1 MTGDMAGKPA
11 LAIEDLPRLLAAVAD
26 IEPDRV
32 ALSDGDTR
40 IGYARLR
47 DEIATLDTAMGGA
60 LGFDALFPVVL
71 SNIAPALLGA
81 PGLAGVV
88 DTLLADAVEVLGDD
102 AAAPATVDPGTLA
115 ARFDAQVARTP
126 DAVALEFDG
135 QGLTYREFDARV
147 NRLAR
152 HLIGLGVGPD
162 ARVGLAVRRSFDLL
176 VGMYAIV
183 KAGGAYVPLDPD
195 HPADRL
201 AYVLEIAEPV
211 AVVTTERDAVD
222 LPGSVPALTIDTLEL
237 SEISG
242 DPIAPEERRGALTAD
257 HLAYVIFTSGSTGR
271 PKGVAVEH
279 RAIVANIDW
288 RQAEYGMR
296 ADDVVLQ
303 KTPFT
308 FDVSVW
314 EFFWP
319 LQVGARLTIAVPD
332 GHRDPAYLAQTMI
345 ERGVTIAHFVP
356 SMLAVYLAEP
366 TAASVSTL
374 RYVFASG
381 EALPPQTVARF
392 YEISSAR
399 LHNLYGPTEAAVDV
413 TYFATSAD
421 DTVVPIGAAVADT
434 GLYVLDE
441 GLRPVPDG
449 VEGELYL
456 AGVQLARGY
465 LRRPDLTSDRF
476 VADPFG
482 EPGDRMYRTGDLVKT
497 NEDGQIEYIG
507 RTDFQVKLRGLRI
520 ELGEIESALLD
531 HPGVRQSVVVVHSD
545 PALGDHLV
553 AYLVTDGRD
562 IERSELADA
571 VRRRLPDYM
580 VPSLFVELD
589 EFPLGGSGKLDRKA
603 LPAPDFSSLQREY
616 RAPSTAT
623 EHAVVSAFEQIL
635 GIERLGVDD
644 DFFELGGN
652 SLSATRVVARLGSDH
667 KVRIDV
673 REFFD
678 APTAAELAS
687 LVDAAMAS
695 GGDGRAPLVP
705 QVRPE
710 LVPLSLAQQRMW
722 FLNRFEPESA
732 VDNIPV
738 AIRLSGA
745 LDAAALQAAVADVL
759 GRHESLRTVYP
770 DVDGVGYQQVLPV
783 DEVVPDLTPVP
794 VAESDLIARATEI
807 VGTGFDVTSQ
817 VPFRARLF
825 AVSDTEHV
833 LVLVVHHIASDG
845 FSMGP
850 LTRDVVTAYAA
861 RVSGDAPQ
869 WEPLAVQYADFAI
882 WQREVLGS
890 EDDPESVISSQVAF
904 WRERL
909 AGLPEQ
915 LDLPADRPRPAVASY
930 RGASHRF
937 VLRSELRSAVRDLAR
952 RTSTTE
958 FMVVHA
964 ALAVLLARLSGTDD
978 IAIGTP
984 VAGRGDAALDD
995 LVGMFV
1001 NTLVLR
1007 TRVDSGESFE
1017 QVLGQVRGADLEA
1030 FGHADL
1036 PFERLVELIDPE
1048 RSTARHPLFQVLL
1061 AFQNLDADSLELPG
1075 LTVSAL
1081 DVDAAL
1087 AKFDL
1092 QVTVSD
1098 DATAEGY
1105 LVDLTYATDLFDAR
1119 TMESFAERLTRILTA
1134 VATEPALPVGDVALL
1149 DDAERTDVLATWN
1162 ATEHELGDARTLADL
1177 FAEQV
1182 RRSPDAVA
1190 VEFEGESLTYGDFA
1204 ERVNRLA
1211 RHLISLGVGPETSAG
1226 LAMRRSPDLLVGMYA
1241 VVAAGGAYVPID
1253 PDQPDDRN
1261 GYILDTAAP
1270 VVVLT
1275 TERDGYRVPATASAT
1290 SLAIDSLDLAA
1301 TPAEPITDADRIAP
1315 LRPSNTAYTIF
1326 TSGSTGRPKGVAVA
1340 HASVVNQIRWI
1351 TTAYGIGPDDVVL
1364 QKTPFTF
1371 DVSVWELFGTLT
1383 VGARMVIAAPDG
1395 HRDTAY
1401 LGTVIRERAV
1411 TITSFVPSMLAV
1423 FAASVS
1429 PDDCASL
1436 RTVLVAGEA
1445 FPLSVA
1451 EQFSRISAAE
1461 LHNLYGPTEATVHA
1475 TARPV
1480 AGTTG
1485 GSVAM
1490 GAPVWNTRAYVL
1502 DARLSPVP
1510 AGVVGELY
1518 LAGAQVARGYV
1529 GRPDLTAE
1537 RFVASPFGD
1546 GERLYRTGD
1555 LVRRRND
1562 HSGDLEYLG
1571 RTDFQVK
1578 LRGLRIE
1585 LGEIETALLDHTGVS
1600 QAAAQVRHEQ
1610 LVAYVVPAPN
1620 TTFDR
1625 DAAQAALS
1633 TVLPA
1638 YMVPS
1643 QFMVL
1648 DEMPLGSSG
1657 KVDRKA
1663 LPDPVFETRGFRAP
1677 TTPVEEVVAGVFA
1690 GVLGVDRVGLD
1701 DDFFALGGNSLIAT
1715 QVVARLGSEL
1725 GTVVPVRVLFEAPG
1739 VAALAARVEQSD
1751 AQGRTPLVVQERP
1764 ERVPLSLAQ
1773 QRMWFLNR
1781 FEPESAVNNIP
1792 VAVRLTGAL
1801 DVEALRSAVADV
1813 LGRHESLRT
1822 IYPDV
1827 DGVGY
1832 QQVLPVS
1839 EVEPDLSPIDVT
1851 ETQLVQSITDLVSS
1865 GFDVSTQAPFRAQL
1879 FAVSATEHVL
1889 ALVVHHIAADGFS
1902 MGPLT
1907 RDIVS
1912 AYAARAAG
1920 GEPGWEPLPVQ
1931 YADFAI
1937 WQREVLGSEDDPES
1951 VISSQVGFWRQ
1962 TLAGLPEQLDL
1973 PADHPRPAVATNRGA
1988 LYEFTLDETLHDR
2001 IVTLARERNA
2011 TPFMVVHAALAVLLA
2026 RLSGTDD
2033 IAIGTPVAGRGDAAL
2048 DDLVGMFVNTLVLR
2062 TRVDGGESF
2071 EQVLGRVRG
2080 ADLEAFGHADL
2091 PFERLVEVLNP
2102 ERSTARHPLFQ
2113 VMLSFQNLE
2122 TGTLELPRLT
2132 VGAVDLDI
2140 TTAKFDL
2147 QFVVTET
2154 PTASGAAEYSV
2165 GLTYA
2170 IDLFDARTVERV
2182 ADRFVRLLDAVTGD
2196 LSITVGD
2203 VDLLDDAERVHLLE
2217 RWNDTDRVL
2226 DGTSTLVDLFAEQVR
2241 RSPDAVAVE
2250 FEGESSTYGD
2260 FSERVNRLARHLI
2273 SLGVGPDARVG
2284 LAMRRSLDLLVGM
2297 YAVVVAGGAYVPIDP
2312 DQPDERN
2319 GYILDTAAPVV
2330 VLTTARDGF
2339 RVPGERSVPSLLV
2352 DSLDLSATSAEPVTD
2367 AERTSPLRASNT
2379 AYVIFTSGSTGR
2391 PKGVAVPHG
2400 AIVNRLRWMQHEY
2413 PLTEADRV
2421 LQKTPFTFD
2430 VSVWEFFWPLQIGAR
2445 LVVAVPD
2452 GHRDPR
2458 YLASV
2463 IDRRAVTVV
2472 HFVPSMLAVFVAEA
2486 SVDELTSLRHV
2497 FASGEALPP
2506 ALAARTRALLTDAG
2520 LHNLYGPTEAAVDVT
2535 YHEATDADTVS
2546 VPIGAPV
2553 WNTRVYVLDE
2563 RLAPVPVG
2571 VAGELY
2577 LAGVQLARGYVQRP
2591 DLTAERFV
2599 ASPFGDG
2606 ERLYRT
2612 GDLVRRP
2619 DETGELDY
2627 IGRTDFQVKL
2637 RGLRIELGEIETAL
2651 LDLDEVD
2658 QAVVLVRQ
2666 DQLVAYVVP
2675 QPGATFDQAVAGAA
2689 LSAQLPAYMVPA
2701 TYVLLDAMPLGASG
2715 KLDRKALPDPVFEVR
2730 AFRAPTTSTEQVV
2743 ASTYSEVLGVDR
2755 VGLDDDFFA
2764 LGGNSL
2770 IATRV
2775 VSRIGAAL
2783 NATVPLRLLF
2793 EAATVED
2800 LAARLEH
2807 GVSGGPRRPLVAGE
2821 RPDRVPLSLAQQR
2834 YWFLNQFDTASSAVD
2849 NIPIAV
2855 RLVGDLDVDALRA
2868 AARDVIAR
2876 HESLRTIY
2884 PDSPDGPHQVV
2895 LPLDGALPELVVR
2908 DVAEAELEPEIVAF
2922 MSTTFDVTA
2931 EVPVAV
2937 RIFRVSDDEHILA
2950 LVVHHVSADGASVGP
2965 LTRDLMTA
2973 YVARSRGDAPAWEPL
2988 PVQYADYALWQREVL
3003 GREDDPESLAAKQVA
3018 YWKQAL
3024 AGLPDQLD
3032 LPSDRQRP
3040 PSQSFRGE
3048 SLQFTI
3054 SPELHRGLQELA
3066 RSKNATLF
3074 MVVNAAFAT
3083 VLARLSGTRD
3093 IAIGTPIAG
3102 RGERELDDLI
3112 GMFVN
3117 TLVFRSDV
3125 DPAQS
3130 FERLLEGTRETDL
3143 GAFANADV
3151 PFERLVEVLNP
3162 VRSTA
3167 RNPLFQVGLS
3177 FQNLARTQ
3185 LELPGLTV
3193 SSTDFELQLAKTD
3206 LQLTVFD
3213 HYDDDGAP
3221 DVIDATFTYATDL
3234 FDESTVAGFAQRF
3247 VRVLE
3252 AIVTDPATAVGD
3264 IDMLDGSER
3273 VEILES
3279 WNATDRAVE
3288 QTSTLVDLFDEQV
3301 SRVPDAAALVFEG
3314 ESLTY
3319 AEFDARVNR
3328 LARRLISEGVGP
3340 ESTVALAM
3348 RRSVELLVGMYA
3360 VAKAGGAYVP
3370 VDPDQPDERNAYILD
3385 AAAPVVVLSTERD
3398 DFVVPGERSVPS
3410 LAIDTLDLSDVSD
3423 ASIADGERVA
3433 PLRASNTAYVIFT
3446 SGSTGRPKGVAVPHA
3461 AIVNQLLWKREYFG
3475 LGVDDAVLLK
3485 TVATF
3490 DLSVWEFW
3498 SALVS
3503 GGRVVIASADGHRDP
3518 AYLNRLL
3525 TERAVTTLH
3534 VVPSMLEALMV
3545 DADGVLAPSLRHIL
3559 AIGEAL
3565 PPATA
3570 QRFLTHNRARLVNLY
3585 GPTEAAVSVTAG
3597 DVTDT
3602 SGASV
3607 PIGVPEWNT
3616 RVYVL
3621 DERLHPVPA
3630 GVAGELYLAGAQ
3642 LARGYFGRADLSA
3655 ERFVASPFGDGERLY
3670 RTGDLVRWTRDGQLD
3685 YLSRTDF
3692 QVKVRGFR
3700 IELGEIESA
3709 LRAMD
3714 ALRDVAVIAREDER
3728 VGTQLVAYVVPAEAE
3743 ALDVATVRSDL
3754 AKRVPSYMVPSA
3766 FVTLDA
3772 LPLNVNGK
3780 LDRRALPEPIFET
3793 REFRT
3798 PVSPAEQAVAAVFAE
3813 VLGVEQVG
3821 LDDDFF
3827 ELGGNSLLATQVASR
3842 LGAALGAKVPV
3853 RALFENTAVES
3864 LAGAVESQRGEDRRP
3879 LEAVE
3884 RPTRIPL
3891 SLAQQRMWFLNR
3903 FDTESSAYNVP
3914 IAIRL
3919 TGDLDVGALQ
3929 AAVGDVVARHESL
3942 RTFYPETE
3950 DGPVQVIVPAAQ
3962 AVPDLT
3968 PVDVAETDIV
3978 TAVQELAA
3986 TIFDVTTA
3994 VPLSAR
4000 LFRVR
4005 ESDYVLA
4012 FVVHHISADGSSMG
4026 PLTRDLMTAYVARS
4040 QGDAPAW
4047 EPLSVQ
4053 YADFAIWQREVLGD
4067 EDDPEALAAKQVE
4080 YWKQALAGL
4089 PDQLDLPSDRPRPAV
4104 QSFRGGRVDF
4114 TVEAELHRRL
4124 ADLGRRTNTT
4134 MFMVLHTAL
4143 AVFLARM
4150 SSSDDIAIGTPM
4162 AGRGE
4167 RELDDLIGMFVN
4179 TLVFRTHVDSDAS
4192 FTELLGRTREADL
4205 GAFANAD
4212 VPFERLVE
4220 VLNPA
4225 RSTARHP
4232 LFQVGLSFQNLAQ
4245 AALELPGL
4253 TISGLD
4259 TDMEISQFD
4268 LHLIVTDRYSGD
4280 GTPTGIT
4287 GYFTYAT
4294 DLFDES
4300 TVAEFAAR
4308 FIRVLDAVVDDPA
4321 LPVGDLPILDTAET
4335 TRVLEAWNDTTHPT
4349 GSATLVDLFDEQV
4362 SRVPDAAA
4370 LVFEGGSLTYA
4381 EFDARVNRLA
4391 RRLISEGVGPEST
4404 VALAMRRS
4412 VELLVGM
4419 YAVAKAG
4426 GAYVPVDP
4434 DQPDERN
4441 AYILDTAAPVV
4452 ILSTERDEFTAPGE
4466 KSVPTLFLDSLDL
4479 SELSAAPVTDTERI
4493 APLRATNTAYVIFTS
4508 GSTGRPKGV
4517 AVPHAAIVNQLL
4529 WKRKHFGLGVDDA
4542 VLLKTVATFDLS
4554 VWEFWSALVSG
4565 GRVVIA
4571 SADGH
4576 RDPAYLN
4583 RLLTEQSVTTLHVV
4597 PSMLEALMVDADG
4610 VLAPSLRH
4618 ILAIGEALPPATAQ
4632 RFLTHNRARLVNL
4645 YGPTEA
4651 AVSVTAGDVTD
4662 TSGAS
4667 VPIGVPEW
4675 NTRVYVLD
4683 ERLHPVPAGVAGE
4696 LYLAGA
4702 QLARGYFGRADLSAE
4717 RFVASPFGDGE
4728 RLYRTGDLVRWT
4740 RDGQLDYLS
4749 RTDFQVK
4756 VRGFR
4761 IELGEIE
4768 SALRAM
4774 DALRDVAVIARE
4786 GERVGTQLVAYVVP
4800 ADGAQADIESIRSAL
4815 GARVPSYM
4823 VPSAFVT
4830 LDALPLNV
4838 NGKLDRK
4845 ALPEPVF
4852 ETREFRAPSTP
4863 IEEIVAGVFAD
4874 VLGLSRVGVDDDFFE
4889 LGGNSLLA
4897 TQVVSRIGA
4906 ALDTR
4911 VPVRVLF
4918 EAPSVAALA
4927 VAAEQHTGAAARP
4940 ALVPQPRPDRVPLS
4954 LAQQRMWFLNRFD
4967 TESSV
4972 DNIPVAVRLSGALD
4986 LGALQAA
4993 VQDLLARHEV
5003 LRTIYPEIDGQPYQL
5018 ILPVSQAAPDIDVEP
5033 VTEDDLLHKVTGV
5046 VSRGFDVTTEIPLR
5060 ARLFEL
5066 SERDHVLVFVV
5077 HHISADGW
5085 SISPLT
5091 RDVMTAYMSRAEG
5104 EAPGWAPLP
5113 VQYADFAIWQ
5123 RAVLGGEDDAESL
5136 LAAQAEYWKRTLAG
5150 LPDELNLPMDRPRPS
5165 IQSFT
5170 GGKIEFVLGADLHR
5184 GLAALARSTGTTM
5197 FMVMHTALAVFLS
5210 RISDSDDIAI
5220 GTPIAGRGE
5229 SEVDDLVGMFVNTLV
5244 LRTRVDAGKSFSDLL
5259 SRVREGDLEAFAHA
5273 DIPFERLV
5281 EILNPERS
5289 TARHPLF
5296 QVALSFENLPET
5308 ALELPELTVSGVPFE
5323 VDTVKFDLS
5332 LTLRE
5337 HRGGSDVPAGISAEF
5352 SYASALFDRSTI
5364 EGFARRFEMLVAGV
5378 LGDPHLPVGDL
5389 PLLDTDEFDRL
5400 THVHGDRVSA
5410 GGSLTDIFTSGV
5422 ARAPEAVAVRY
5433 EGRSVTYRELD
5444 ETSSRLARMLIERG
5458 VGPEDI
5464 VAVAYPRSYE
5474 MVLSVW
5480 AIAKAGA
5487 AHLPVDPNYP
5497 IDRVRY
5503 MLADSGAAM
5512 GITGSEY
5519 REAMPDD
5526 SDWVVLDAP
5535 ETAAELDARSGAP
5548 VTDADRVRPIRLE
5561 HPAYVIYTS
5570 GSTGRPKGV
5579 VVTHTGL
5586 GGVVDTAVDLYHL
5599 RAGHRF
5605 LHICS
5610 PSFDPSVLE
5619 WMAAFSS
5626 GATLVIVPGRIIG
5639 GPDLA
5644 ELLQTEQ
5651 VTHTIITPAVLGTMD
5666 PAGIDSLEVMSVG
5679 GDVTTPELLGRWAPG
5694 RKYFNGYGPTETTII
5709 SSFARL
5715 QPGRPITIGN
5725 PTHGV
5730 SALVLDARLNPVP
5743 EGVAGELYMAGGAL
5757 ARGYHGRTALTAERF
5772 VANPYSSDGSRMY
5785 RTGDVVRW
5793 RSLEGGPVELEFVGR
5808 SDFQVKVRG
5817 FRIELGEIDAA
5828 LAGHDSVD
5836 FAATLGRTT
5845 GSGATVLV
5853 SYVLPVRGRTVDTA
5867 ELTEFVARSLPPHMV
5882 PSAIVVLDEVP
5893 LTPVGKLD
5901 RDALPEP
5908 VIEEREYRAA
5918 EGEVEQIISEVFAEV
5933 LHLDKVSVDE
5943 SFFALGGDSIVSIQL
5958 VSRAKARGVVFTP
5971 RDVFERRSVAGLA
5984 EVATR
5989 SEGGTTLRP
5998 AELPGGGVGEVPLTP
6013 IMHEVL
6019 SWPGGFDRFSQIVAV
6034 TLPRGIDQDVLV
6046 RTIGAVVDHH
6056 DALRSILER
6065 GTDGEH
6071 VLRVRAAGSVDP
6083 VSILERVELPAGI
6096 SDADLTVVAEREI
6109 DAALG
6114 RLDPA
6119 SGSVLRFVWFDF
6131 GGERAGILAVVAH
6144 HLVVD
6149 GVSWRIL
6156 LPDLGLAWGQIV
6168 SGQEVSLDAVGTS
6181 LRRWAH
6187 GLVAAAS
6194 ERRAELPLWERILEG
6209 PDPALGSRPFDPAV
6223 DTVSTV
6229 RRIELSLPAS
6239 ETDALLTSVPT
6250 LFRGGVADGLMA
6262 ALGLALVRWR
6272 RDRGIESS
6280 SALVEFEGHGREES
6294 VLPGADLSR
6303 TVGWFTSAYPVRV
6316 DLTGVDVDEAFAGG
6330 AAIGSAVKAVKE
6342 QLLAIPDKGMGFGLL
6357 RYLDPESSAR
6367 LASIARV
6374 PQVSFNY
6381 LGRMSSADVPEG
6393 LAEIGWA
6400 PTSALGELDVAQDA
6414 DMPANASVD
6423 INAIVSDGDG
6433 GPQLGASIAFPS
6445 GLLDSDDV
6453 DELAQH
6459 WSQALSA
6466 LAQYAASPDA
6476 GGLTPSDL
6484 LLAGLE
6490 QSEIEEWEQ
6499 RYPALSDVWPLS
6511 PLQAGLLFHASMVT
6525 EEHVDVYT
6533 MQAVLDLEGEVD
6545 PARLRAAGQ
6554 ALLDRY
6560 PNLRTAF
6567 VTDAEGRSL
6576 QLVLDDVEL
6585 PWRELDSSDTE
6596 DERRMAAVASALADE
6611 QSRRFDMESAPL
6623 IRFLL
6628 VRSGTNRYH
6637 LGVTT
6642 HHILLD
6648 GWSMPLLMQ
6657 DLMALYVLRGDPT
6670 ALPRARSYRSFLAW
6684 LAEQDRTVS
6693 LDAWA
6698 TALEG
6703 LGDPTAIA
6711 PVQRDPGNDTIS
6723 TVRVLL
6729 DTERTARLTA
6739 LAADLGVTVN
6749 TLVQAAWGV
6758 VLGRITGSSDVVFG
6772 ATVSGRPADLPGVE
6786 SMVGLFINTLPV
6798 RVRTNRHE
6806 SASQMLRRLQAEQAG
6821 LLDHHY
6827 VGLSD
6832 IEQRIGTPIG
6842 FDSLLVFESYPIDR
6856 DALSDAA
6863 GSIDGMTI
6871 TGVGVKDATHYPITL
6886 LTVADSE
6893 IELTFKYLERF
6904 FDEAEVVHLSRR
6916 FVRVLEAFVEDS
6928 DTAVADIELVEAD
6941 ELARIVAESGPSAV
6955 VAGTGAGTLATVLAE
6970 VVEVDPS
6977 APSLAVPAEPEAD
6990 GQGVEISYRELDER
7004 SSRLARMLIDRG
7016 LGTGDA
7022 VAVSMPRSV
7031 DSVVAQWAVAKTGA
7045 ALVMVDPARHGEELP
7060 AGAAVGLTLSKAAG
7074 SLSGDWIVVDDEKVQ
7089 TDLSALSAA
7098 PVTYSDRLRPVEPS
7112 DAAAVIGSRTFTNAE
7127 LLERI
7132 DELRERYEL
7141 TYESRSA
7148 ALGSVDVESVA
7159 LEPLTVTATGAVV
7172 VVVPEKTVSGT
7183 SLDGVLYNEW
7193 VTHVHLP
7200 EASLRT
7206 LEPGSLEDLAV
7217 VVVVDEV
7224 PQDLLDEWGAAHRVH
7239 RLSDPD

>member
-222 LPGSVPALTIDTLEL
+222 LPGSVPALTIDTLDL

-794 VAESDLIARATEI
+794 VSESDLIARATEI

-1007 TRVDSGESFE
+1007 TRVDGGESFE

-1190 VEFEGESLTYGDFA
+1190 VEFEGESLTYGEFA

-1275 TERDGYRVPATASAT
+1275 TERDGYRVPATASAP

-1423 FAASVS
+1423 FAASAS

-2196 LSITVGD
+2196 LSVTVGD

-2284 LAMRRSLDLLVGM
+2284 LAVRRSLDLLVGM
-2297 YAVVVAGGAYVPIDP
+2297 YAVVAAGGAYVPIDP

-2330 VLTTARDGF
+2330 VLTAARDGF

-2486 SVDELTSLRHV
+2486 SVDQLTSLRHV

-2535 YHEATDADTVS
+2535 YHEVTDADTVS

-2637 RGLRIELGEIETAL
+2637 HGLRIELGEIETAL

-3301 SRVPDAAALVFEG
+3301 SRVPDATALVFEG

-3319 AEFDARVNR
+3319 AE
-3328 LARRLISEGVGP
+3328 
-3340 ESTVALAM
+3340 
-3348 RRSVELLVGMYA
+3348 
-3360 VAKAGGAYVP
+3360 
-3370 VDPDQPDERNAYILD
+3370 
-3385 AAAPVVVLSTERD
+3385 
-3398 DFVVPGERSVPS
+3398 
-3410 LAIDTLDLSDVSD
+3410 
-3423 ASIADGERVA
+3423 
-3433 PLRASNTAYVIFT
+3433 
-3446 SGSTGRPKGVAVPHA
+3446 
-3461 AIVNQLLWKREYFG
+3461 
-3475 LGVDDAVLLK
+3475 
-3485 TVATF
+3485 
-3490 DLSVWEFW
+3490 
-3498 SALVS
+3498 
-3503 GGRVVIASADGHRDP
+3503 
-3518 AYLNRLL
+3518 
-3525 TERAVTTLH
+3525 
-3534 VVPSMLEALMV
+3534 
-3545 DADGVLAPSLRHIL
+3545 
-3559 AIGEAL
+3559 
-3565 PPATA
+3565 
-3570 QRFLTHNRARLVNLY
+3570 
-3585 GPTEAAVSVTAG
+3585 
-3597 DVTDT
+3597 
-3602 SGASV
+3602 
-3607 PIGVPEWNT
+3607 
-3616 RVYVL
+3616 
-3621 DERLHPVPA
+3621 
-3630 GVAGELYLAGAQ
+3630 
-3642 LARGYFGRADLSA
+3642 
-3655 ERFVASPFGDGERLY
+3655 
-3670 RTGDLVRWTRDGQLD
+3670 
-3685 YLSRTDF
+3685 
-3692 QVKVRGFR
+3692 
-3700 IELGEIESA
+3700 
-3709 LRAMD
+3709 
-3714 ALRDVAVIAREDER
+3714 
-3728 VGTQLVAYVVPAEAE
+3728 
-3743 ALDVATVRSDL
+3743 
-3754 AKRVPSYMVPSA
+3754 
-3766 FVTLDA
+3766 
-3772 LPLNVNGK
+3772 
-3780 LDRRALPEPIFET
+3780 
-3793 REFRT
+3793 
-3798 PVSPAEQAVAAVFAE
+3798 
-3813 VLGVEQVG
+3813 
-3821 LDDDFF
+3821 
-3827 ELGGNSLLATQVASR
+3827 
-3842 LGAALGAKVPV
+3842 
-3853 RALFENTAVES
+3853 
-3864 LAGAVESQRGEDRRP
+3864 
-3879 LEAVE
+3879 
-3884 RPTRIPL
+3884 
-3891 SLAQQRMWFLNR
+3891 
-3903 FDTESSAYNVP
+3903 
-3914 IAIRL
+3914 
-3919 TGDLDVGALQ
+3919 
-3929 AAVGDVVARHESL
+3929 
-3942 RTFYPETE
+3942 
-3950 DGPVQVIVPAAQ
+3950 
-3962 AVPDLT
+3962 
-3968 PVDVAETDIV
+3968 
-3978 TAVQELAA
+3978 
-3986 TIFDVTTA
+3986 
-3994 VPLSAR
+3994 
-4000 LFRVR
+4000 
-4005 ESDYVLA
+4005 
-4012 FVVHHISADGSSMG
+4012 
-4026 PLTRDLMTAYVARS
+4026 
-4040 QGDAPAW
+4040 
-4047 EPLSVQ
+4047 
-4053 YADFAIWQREVLGD
+4053 
-4067 EDDPEALAAKQVE
+4067 
-4080 YWKQALAGL
+4080 
-4089 PDQLDLPSDRPRPAV
+4089 
-4104 QSFRGGRVDF
+4104 
-4114 TVEAELHRRL
+4114 
-4124 ADLGRRTNTT
+4124 
-4134 MFMVLHTAL
+4134 
-4143 AVFLARM
+4143 
-4150 SSSDDIAIGTPM
+4150 
-4162 AGRGE
+4162 
-4167 RELDDLIGMFVN
+4167 
-4179 TLVFRTHVDSDAS
+4179 
-4192 FTELLGRTREADL
+4192 
-4205 GAFANAD
+4205 
-4212 VPFERLVE
+4212 
-4220 VLNPA
+4220 
-4225 RSTARHP
+4225 
-4232 LFQVGLSFQNLAQ
+4232 
-4245 AALELPGL
+4245 
-4253 TISGLD
+4253 
-4259 TDMEISQFD
+4259 
-4268 LHLIVTDRYSGD
+4268 
-4280 GTPTGIT
+4280 
-4287 GYFTYAT
+4287 
-4294 DLFDES
+4294 
-4300 TVAEFAAR
+4300 
-4308 FIRVLDAVVDDPA
+4308 
-4321 LPVGDLPILDTAET
+4321 
-4335 TRVLEAWNDTTHPT
+4335 
-4349 GSATLVDLFDEQV
+4349 
-4362 SRVPDAAA
+4362 
-4370 LVFEGGSLTYA
+4370 
-4381 EFDARVNRLA
+4381 
-4391 RRLISEGVGPEST
+4391 
-4404 VALAMRRS
+4404 
-4412 VELLVGM
+4412 
-4419 YAVAKAG
+4419 
-4426 GAYVPVDP
+4426 
-4434 DQPDERN
+4434 
-4441 AYILDTAAPVV
+4441 
-4452 ILSTERDEFTAPGE
+4452 
-4466 KSVPTLFLDSLDL
+4466 
-4479 SELSAAPVTDTERI
+4479 
-4493 APLRATNTAYVIFTS
+4493 
-4508 GSTGRPKGV
+4508 
-4517 AVPHAAIVNQLL
+4517 
-4529 WKRKHFGLGVDDA
+4529 
-4542 VLLKTVATFDLS
+4542 
-4554 VWEFWSALVSG
+4554 
-4565 GRVVIA
+4565 
-4571 SADGH
+4571 
-4576 RDPAYLN
+4576 
-4583 RLLTEQSVTTLHVV
+4583 
-4597 PSMLEALMVDADG
+4597 
-4610 VLAPSLRH
+4610 
-4618 ILAIGEALPPATAQ
+4618 
-4632 RFLTHNRARLVNL
+4632 
-4645 YGPTEA
+4645 
-4651 AVSVTAGDVTD
+4651 
-4662 TSGAS
+4662 
-4667 VPIGVPEW
+4667 
-4675 NTRVYVLD
+4675 
-4683 ERLHPVPAGVAGE
+4683 
-4696 LYLAGA
+4696 
-4702 QLARGYFGRADLSAE
+4702 
-4717 RFVASPFGDGE
+4717 
-4728 RLYRTGDLVRWT
+4728 
-4740 RDGQLDYLS
+4740 
-4749 RTDFQVK
+4749 
-4756 VRGFR
+4756 
-4761 IELGEIE
+4761 
-4768 SALRAM
+4768 
-4774 DALRDVAVIARE
+4774 
-4786 GERVGTQLVAYVVP
+4786 
-4800 ADGAQADIESIRSAL
+4800 
-4815 GARVPSYM
+4815 
-4823 VPSAFVT
+4823 
-4830 LDALPLNV
+4830 
-4838 NGKLDRK
+4838 
-4845 ALPEPVF
+4845 
-4852 ETREFRAPSTP
+4852 
-4863 IEEIVAGVFAD
+4863 
-4874 VLGLSRVGVDDDFFE
+4874 
-4889 LGGNSLLA
+4889 
-4897 TQVVSRIGA
+4897 
-4906 ALDTR
+4906 
-4911 VPVRVLF
+4911 
-4918 EAPSVAALA
+4918 
-4927 VAAEQHTGAAARP
+4927 
-4940 ALVPQPRPDRVPLS
+4940 
-4954 LAQQRMWFLNRFD
+4954 
-4967 TESSV
+4967 
-4972 DNIPVAVRLSGALD
+4972 
-4986 LGALQAA
+4986 
-4993 VQDLLARHEV
+4993 
-5003 LRTIYPEIDGQPYQL
+5003 
-5018 ILPVSQAAPDIDVEP
+5018 
-5033 VTEDDLLHKVTGV
+5033 
-5046 VSRGFDVTTEIPLR
+5046 
-5060 ARLFEL
+5060 
-5066 SERDHVLVFVV
+5066 
-5077 HHISADGW
+5077 
-5085 SISPLT
+5085 
-5091 RDVMTAYMSRAEG
+5091 
-5104 EAPGWAPLP
+5104 
-5113 VQYADFAIWQ
+5113 
-5123 RAVLGGEDDAESL
+5123 
-5136 LAAQAEYWKRTLAG
+5136 
-5150 LPDELNLPMDRPRPS
+5150 
-5165 IQSFT
+5165 
-5170 GGKIEFVLGADLHR
+5170 
-5184 GLAALARSTGTTM
+5184 
-5197 FMVMHTALAVFLS
+5197 
-5210 RISDSDDIAI
+5210 
-5220 GTPIAGRGE
+5220 
-5229 SEVDDLVGMFVNTLV
+5229 
-5244 LRTRVDAGKSFSDLL
+5244 
-5259 SRVREGDLEAFAHA
+5259 
-5273 DIPFERLV
+5273 
-5281 EILNPERS
+5281 
-5289 TARHPLF
+5289 
-5296 QVALSFENLPET
+5296 
-5308 ALELPELTVSGVPFE
+5308 
-5323 VDTVKFDLS
+5323 
-5332 LTLRE
+5332 
-5337 HRGGSDVPAGISAEF
+5337 
-5352 SYASALFDRSTI
+5352 
-5364 EGFARRFEMLVAGV
+5364 
-5378 LGDPHLPVGDL
+5378 
-5389 PLLDTDEFDRL
+5389 
-5400 THVHGDRVSA
+5400 
-5410 GGSLTDIFTSGV
+5410 
-5422 ARAPEAVAVRY
+5422 
-5433 EGRSVTYRELD
+5433 
-5444 ETSSRLARMLIERG
+5444 
-5458 VGPEDI
+5458 
-5464 VAVAYPRSYE
+5464 
-5474 MVLSVW
+5474 
-5480 AIAKAGA
+5480 
-5487 AHLPVDPNYP
+5487 
-5497 IDRVRY
+5497 
-5503 MLADSGAAM
+5503 
-5512 GITGSEY
+5512 
-5519 REAMPDD
+5519 
-5526 SDWVVLDAP
+5526 
-5535 ETAAELDARSGAP
+5535 
-5548 VTDADRVRPIRLE
+5548 
-5561 HPAYVIYTS
+5561 
-5570 GSTGRPKGV
+5570 
-5579 VVTHTGL
+5579 
-5586 GGVVDTAVDLYHL
+5586 
-5599 RAGHRF
+5599 
-5605 LHICS
+5605 
-5610 PSFDPSVLE
+5610 
-5619 WMAAFSS
+5619 
-5626 GATLVIVPGRIIG
+5626 
-5639 GPDLA
+5639 
-5644 ELLQTEQ
+5644 
-5651 VTHTIITPAVLGTMD
+5651 
-5666 PAGIDSLEVMSVG
+5666 
-5679 GDVTTPELLGRWAPG
+5679 
-5694 RKYFNGYGPTETTII
+5694 
-5709 SSFARL
+5709 
-5715 QPGRPITIGN
+5715 
-5725 PTHGV
+5725 
-5730 SALVLDARLNPVP
+5730 
-5743 EGVAGELYMAGGAL
+5743 
-5757 ARGYHGRTALTAERF
+5757 
-5772 VANPYSSDGSRMY
+5772 
-5785 RTGDVVRW
+5785 
-5793 RSLEGGPVELEFVGR
+5793 
-5808 SDFQVKVRG
+5808 
-5817 FRIELGEIDAA
+5817 
-5828 LAGHDSVD
+5828 
-5836 FAATLGRTT
+5836 
-5845 GSGATVLV
+5845 
-5853 SYVLPVRGRTVDTA
+5853 
-5867 ELTEFVARSLPPHMV
+5867 
-5882 PSAIVVLDEVP
+5882 
-5893 LTPVGKLD
+5893 
-5901 RDALPEP
+5901 
-5908 VIEEREYRAA
+5908 
-5918 EGEVEQIISEVFAEV
+5918 
-5933 LHLDKVSVDE
+5933 
-5943 SFFALGGDSIVSIQL
+5943 
-5958 VSRAKARGVVFTP
+5958 
-5971 RDVFERRSVAGLA
+5971 
-5984 EVATR
+5984 
-5989 SEGGTTLRP
+5989 
-5998 AELPGGGVGEVPLTP
+5998 
-6013 IMHEVL
+6013 
-6019 SWPGGFDRFSQIVAV
+6019 
-6034 TLPRGIDQDVLV
+6034 
-6046 RTIGAVVDHH
+6046 
-6056 DALRSILER
+6056 
-6065 GTDGEH
+6065 
-6071 VLRVRAAGSVDP
+6071 
-6083 VSILERVELPAGI
+6083 
-6096 SDADLTVVAEREI
+6096 
-6109 DAALG
+6109 
-6114 RLDPA
+6114 
-6119 SGSVLRFVWFDF
+6119 
-6131 GGERAGILAVVAH
+6131 
-6144 HLVVD
+6144 
-6149 GVSWRIL
+6149 
-6156 LPDLGLAWGQIV
+6156 
-6168 SGQEVSLDAVGTS
+6168 
-6181 LRRWAH
+6181 
-6187 GLVAAAS
+6187 
-6194 ERRAELPLWERILEG
+6194 
-6209 PDPALGSRPFDPAV
+6209 
-6223 DTVSTV
+6223 
-6229 RRIELSLPAS
+6229 
-6239 ETDALLTSVPT
+6239 
-6250 LFRGGVADGLMA
+6250 
-6262 ALGLALVRWR
+6262 
-6272 RDRGIESS
+6272 
-6280 SALVEFEGHGREES
+6280 
-6294 VLPGADLSR
+6294 
-6303 TVGWFTSAYPVRV
+6303 
-6316 DLTGVDVDEAFAGG
+6316 
-6330 AAIGSAVKAVKE
+6330 
-6342 QLLAIPDKGMGFGLL
+6342 
-6357 RYLDPESSAR
+6357 
-6367 LASIARV
+6367 
-6374 PQVSFNY
+6374 
-6381 LGRMSSADVPEG
+6381 
-6393 LAEIGWA
+6393 
-6400 PTSALGELDVAQDA
+6400 
-6414 DMPANASVD
+6414 
-6423 INAIVSDGDG
+6423 
-6433 GPQLGASIAFPS
+6433 
-6445 GLLDSDDV
+6445 
-6453 DELAQH
+6453 
-6459 WSQALSA
+6459 
-6466 LAQYAASPDA
+6466 
-6476 GGLTPSDL
+6476 
-6484 LLAGLE
+6484 
-6490 QSEIEEWEQ
+6490 
-6499 RYPALSDVWPLS
+6499 
-6511 PLQAGLLFHASMVT
+6511 
-6525 EEHVDVYT
+6525 
-6533 MQAVLDLEGEVD
+6533 
-6545 PARLRAAGQ
+6545 
-6554 ALLDRY
+6554 
-6560 PNLRTAF
+6560 
-6567 VTDAEGRSL
+6567 
-6576 QLVLDDVEL
+6576 
-6585 PWRELDSSDTE
+6585 
-6596 DERRMAAVASALADE
+6596 
-6611 QSRRFDMESAPL
+6611 
-6623 IRFLL
+6623 
-6628 VRSGTNRYH
+6628 
-6637 LGVTT
+6637 
-6642 HHILLD
+6642 
-6648 GWSMPLLMQ
+6648 
-6657 DLMALYVLRGDPT
+6657 
-6670 ALPRARSYRSFLAW
+6670 
-6684 LAEQDRTVS
+6684 
-6693 LDAWA
+6693 
-6698 TALEG
+6698 
-6703 LGDPTAIA
+6703 
-6711 PVQRDPGNDTIS
+6711 
-6723 TVRVLL
+6723 
-6729 DTERTARLTA
+6729 
-6739 LAADLGVTVN
+6739 
-6749 TLVQAAWGV
+6749 
-6758 VLGRITGSSDVVFG
+6758 
-6772 ATVSGRPADLPGVE
+6772 
-6786 SMVGLFINTLPV
+6786 
-6798 RVRTNRHE
+6798 
-6806 SASQMLRRLQAEQAG
+6806 
-6821 LLDHHY
+6821 
-6827 VGLSD
+6827 
-6832 IEQRIGTPIG
+6832 
-6842 FDSLLVFESYPIDR
+6842 
-6856 DALSDAA
+6856 
-6863 GSIDGMTI
+6863 
-6871 TGVGVKDATHYPITL
+6871 
-6886 LTVADSE
+6886 
-6893 IELTFKYLERF
+6893 
-6904 FDEAEVVHLSRR
+6904 
-6916 FVRVLEAFVEDS
+6916 
-6928 DTAVADIELVEAD
+6928 
-6941 ELARIVAESGPSAV
+6941 
-6955 VAGTGAGTLATVLAE
+6955 
-6970 VVEVDPS
+6970 
-6977 APSLAVPAEPEAD
+6977 
-6990 GQGVEISYRELDER
+6990 
-7004 SSRLARMLIDRG
+7004 
-7016 LGTGDA
+7016 
-7022 VAVSMPRSV
+7022 
-7031 DSVVAQWAVAKTGA
+7031 
-7045 ALVMVDPARHGEELP
+7045 
-7060 AGAAVGLTLSKAAG
+7060 
-7074 SLSGDWIVVDDEKVQ
+7074 
-7089 TDLSALSAA
+7089 
-7098 PVTYSDRLRPVEPS
+7098 
-7112 DAAAVIGSRTFTNAE
+7112 
-7127 LLERI
+7127 
-7132 DELRERYEL
+7132 
-7141 TYESRSA
+7141 
-7148 ALGSVDVESVA
+7148 
-7159 LEPLTVTATGAVV
+7159 
-7172 VVVPEKTVSGT
+7172 
-7183 SLDGVLYNEW
+7183 
-7193 VTHVHLP
+7193 
-7200 EASLRT
+7200 
-7206 LEPGSLEDLAV
+7206 
-7217 VVVVDEV
+7217 
-7224 PQDLLDEWGAAHRVH
+7224 
-7239 RLSDPD
+7239 